1 MMQTSNEYAEALFA
15 LATEENC
22 RQEIADAL
30 AVISA
35 AFEENEGYLEVL
47 SSPAILMSERL
58 SAIDAAFS
66 SLCEYAVSFVKLL
79 CERSVIKAFPVIA
92 AEYDRL
98 LKEVNKTRTAK
109 VTSAVPLT
117 KDEAKALQDKLSVT
131 CKQPVFLEFSV
142 DENLLGG
149 MIVEIDGK
157 VYDASLKRQLR
168 DLKDVIS
175 R

>member
-1 MMQTSNEYAEALFA
+1 MMQMSKEYAEALFT

-47 SSPAILMSERL
+47 SSPAIPASERL
-58 SAIDAAFS
+58 AAIDAAFS
-66 SLCEYAVSFVKLL
+66 SLYEYAVSFLKLL
-79 CERSVIKAFPVIA
+79 CERSVIRAYPAVA

-98 LKEVNKTRTAK
+98 LKEANKLRVVK
-109 VTSAVPLT
+109 VTSAVALT
-117 KDEAKALQDKLSVT
+117 DDEVAALRDKLGAM
-131 CKQPVFLEFSV
+131 CKHPVSFEFSL
-142 DENLLGG
+142 DESLLGG
-149 MIVEIDGK
+149 MVVETDGK
-157 VYDASLKRQLR
+157 VYDASLARKLR